1 MNETDRYFTQTIVGA
16 PWDVELGEPVR
27 LPMYRKN
34 GIEVDLRTGEGS
46 LRHLQNW
53 LLTPS
58 ALERATRPR
67 RATPGLR
74 EWLQRHSLV
83 FGLLGVAFGLGVGLW
98 AFLEQT

>member
-1 MNETDRYFTQTIVGA
+1 MNDTDLYFTQTIVGA
-16 PWDVELGEPVR
+16 PRDVEMGEPVN
-27 LPMYRKN
+27 LPIYRKN

-58 ALERATRPR
+58 AHERAVTPR

-74 EWLQRHSLV
+74 EWVHRYSLLL
-83 FGLLGVAFGLGVGLW
+83 GLLGLAAGLGLSAW
-98 AFLEQT
+98 ALMGFQ

>member
-1 MNETDRYFTQTIVGA
+1 MNDTDLYFTQTIVGA
-16 PWDVELGEPVR
+16 PRDVELGEPVN

-58 ALERATRPR
+58 LFERSVKPR

-74 EWLQRHSLV
+74 EWVHRYSLV
-83 FGLLGVAFGLGVGLW
+83 LGLLGLAFGLGIGVW
-98 AFLEQT
+98 ALLGIQ